1 MTTLSDSRAVF
12 IDRDGT
18 VVELLYDRENGYID
32 SAVKAD
38 QLRLIPGA
46 VDALKR
52 LRSAG
57 YKLILVSNQ
66 PGVAKGRISLDEFQ
80 ATRQRFDQLLNREGI
95 LFDDEYYCLHH
106 PNALLAEYRKACEC
120 RKPKPGLIL
129 KAAKEHNLNLNL
141 CYMVGDDLLD
151 IRAGKAA
158 GCNTILISHVTDLL
172 LKVLE
177 SEGLRPDG
185 IASNL
190 SEASD
195 LILHDVAKASASERL
210 HASNN
215 IEEYGKK

>member
-1 MTTLSDSRAVF
+1 MTGSNDSRAVF
-12 IDRDGT
+12 LDRDGT
-18 VVELLYDRENGYID
+18 IVELLYDKENGYID

-46 VDALKR
+46 AEALKR

-66 PGVAKGRISLDEFQ
+66 PGVAKGRVSLEEFEATRRRFDELLSKEGISL
-80 ATRQRFDQLLNREGI
+80 
-95 LFDDEYYCLHH
+95 DDEYYCLHH
-106 PNALLAEYRKACEC
+106 PNALLPEYRKACDC

-158 GCNTILISHVTDLL
+158 GCHTILISHMTGMLM
-172 LKVLE
+172 KVLDKE
-177 SEGLRPDG
+177 RLEPDY
-185 IASNL
+185 IAGSL
-190 SEASD
+190 SEACSI
-195 LILHDVAKASASERL
+195 ILLTPSIQQMEKS
-210 HASNN
+210 
-215 IEEYGKK
+215 

>member
-1 MTTLSDSRAVF
+1 MTTLNDSRAVF

-18 VVELLYDRENGYID
+18 VVELLYDKENGYID

-38 QLRLIPGA
+38 QLRLIPGV

-66 PGVAKGRISLDEFQ
+66 PAVAKGRISLDEFQ

-95 LFDDEYYCLHH
+95 SFDDEYYCLHH
-106 PNALLAEYRKACEC
+106 PNALLAEYRKSCEC

-172 LKVLE
+172 LKVLDKE
-177 SEGLRPDG
+177 RLEPDY
-185 IASNL
+185 IASSLN
-190 SEASD
+190 EACSI
-195 LILHDVAKASASERL
+195 ILQAPSIQQKEKS
-210 HASNN
+210 
-215 IEEYGKK
+215 

>member
-1 MTTLSDSRAVF
+1 MTGSNDSRAVF
-12 IDRDGT
+12 LDRDGT
-18 VVELLYDRENGYID
+18 ILELLYDKENGYID

-46 VDALKR
+46 VEALKR

-66 PGVAKGRISLDEFQ
+66 PGVAKGRVTLDEFEAARRRFDELLNKEGISLD
-80 ATRQRFDQLLNREGI
+80 G
-95 LFDDEYYCLHH
+95 EYYCLHH
-106 PNALLAEYRKACEC
+106 PNALIPEYRKVCDC

-129 KAAKEHNLNLNL
+129 KAASEHSLNLNV
-141 CYMVGDDLLD
+141 CYMVGDDLMD

-158 GCNTILISHVTDLL
+158 GCRTILISHVTGTLF
-172 LKVLE
+172 KVLE
-177 SEGLRPDG
+177 SEGLRPEG
-185 IASNL
+185 VASNL
-190 SEASD
+190 SVASD
-195 LILHDVAKASASERL
+195 VILRDAAKASASERL

>member
-1 MTTLSDSRAVF
+1 MTGSNDSRAVF
-12 IDRDGT
+12 LDRDGT
-18 VVELLYDRENGYID
+18 IVELLYDKENGYID

-38 QLRLIPGA
+38 QLRLIPGV
-46 VDALKR
+46 VDALRR

-66 PGVAKGRISLDEFQ
+66 PGVAKGRISFDEFQ

-95 LFDDEYYCLHH
+95 SFDDEYYCLHH

-129 KAAKEHNLNLNL
+129 KAAKEYNLNLNL

-185 IASNL
+185 IARNL

-210 HASNN
+210 HVLSKS
-215 IEEYGKK
+215 EE